1 MCGIL
6 HEHVFPAFLILA
18 IENETVEATMDY
30 QILNLL
36 FRSSKEFSHKKIRKQ
51 ELSDTECMICSYIY
65 SHENCSQDDVSV
77 ALKTDKTT
85 VGKALASLE
94 IKACVMRMQDE
105 ADRRIK
111 RLSLTD
117 VGREKVAELIDIH
130 NNWLRDIMTCLSE
143 VEQKQFENYCR
154 RLLAAAEKLT
164 YYGEND

>member
-1 MCGIL
+1 
-6 HEHVFPAFLILA
+6 
-18 IENETVEATMDY
+18 MDY

-36 FRSSKEFSHKKIRKQ
+36 FRCNKEFSHEKIRRQ

-65 SHENCSQDDVSV
+65 SHENCSQDDVSA

-94 IKACVMRMQDE
+94 NKGCVARTQDA
-105 ADRRIK
+105 ADKRIK

-117 VGREKVAELIDIH
+117 AGREKVAELVNIH
-130 NNWLRDIMTCLSE
+130 DNWLRDIMTCLSE
-143 VEQKQFENYCR
+143 EEQKQFENYCK

-164 YYGEND
+164 DHGGNLR

>member
-1 MCGIL
+1 
-6 HEHVFPAFLILA
+6 
-18 IENETVEATMDY
+18 MDY

-36 FRSSKEFSHKKIRKQ
+36 FRCSKEFSHEKIRRQ

-94 IKACVMRMQDE
+94 NKACVVRTQDG

-111 RLSLTD
+111 RLSLSDT
-117 VGREKVAELIDIH
+117 GREKVAELLGIH
-130 NNWLRDIMTCLSE
+130 DGWLRGIMTCLSE
-143 VEQKQFENYCR
+143 EEQKQFENYCE
-154 RLLAAAEKLT
+154 RLLAAAEELT
-164 YYGEND
+164 VSGGKDQ

>member
-1 MCGIL
+1 
-6 HEHVFPAFLILA
+6 
-18 IENETVEATMDY
+18 MDY
-30 QILNLL
+30 QTLNLL
-36 FRSSKEFSHKKIRKQ
+36 FRCNKEFSHEKIRLQ

-94 IKACVMRMQDE
+94 NKACVIREQDS
-105 ADRRIK
+105 ADKRIK
-111 RLSLTD
+111 RLSLTET
-117 VGREKVAELIDIH
+117 GHKKVAELLDIH

-143 VEQKQFENYCR
+143 DEQKQFENYCE

-164 YYGEND
+164 QKSGGTHQ